1 MLQSPDFRKITLG
14 FPSLQFSPFVSYFP
28 PFFSFGFPR
37 STVSHFGFPC
47 YARFPSPCG
56 VSSPDTGSHDANK
69 CLNFEIFLW
78 IYFFIGKI
86 LMFFLMFNSR
96 DHIYLCYLFA
106 EYYLETLKR
115 AYIYKLAWI
124 SAWLYLKKR

>member
-1 MLQSPDFRKITLG
+1 
-14 FPSLQFSPFVSYFP
+14 
-28 PFFSFGFPR
+28 
-37 STVSHFGFPC
+37 
-47 YARFPSPCG
+47 
-56 VSSPDTGSHDANK
+56 
-69 CLNFEIFLW
+69 
-78 IYFFIGKI
+78 
-86 LMFFLMFNSR
+86 MFFLMFNSR